1 MGTRHLIAAK
11 IDGDYRIAQ
20 YGQWDGYPE
29 GQGARIIDFLNEADL
44 DVFKTKLRATTF
56 LKKEDIDRIN
66 AEGDWLAKYPYLSR
80 DTGADILNIV
90 NAAETPLKL
99 KDTRGFAGDSL
110 FCEFAYVVD
119 FDANTFEVFKGFN
132 KKPTPADSRFPS
144 GAEWL
149 EKTDGY
155 EPVALVQS
163 YALDCLPSKEGFL
176 SDLSEPDEE
185 DENEAA

>member
-29 GQGARIIDFLNEADL
+29 GQGATCLDFLNETDL
-44 DVFKTKLRATTF
+44 DAFKAKLRATSF
-56 LKKEDIDRIN
+56 LTKEEVDQVNSD
-66 AEGDWLAKYPYLSR
+66 GDWRAKYPYLSR
-80 DTGADILNIV
+80 DTGADILNVV
-90 NAAETPLKL
+90 NSSENPIKL
-99 KDTRGFAGDSL
+99 VDMRGFAGDSL
-110 FCEFAYVVD
+110 FCEYAYVID
-119 FDANTFEVFKGFN
+119 FDTDTFEIFKGFN
-132 KKPTPADSRFPS
+132 KTPTPSDSRFPS
-144 GAEWL
+144 GADWL

-176 SDLSEPDEE
+176 SDLNPAD
-185 DENEAA
+185 DDEAA